1 MHVTGYHNI
10 FTKFSVSSSLYACG
24 QTLKLVPTVYFLSIC
39 VILILI
45 LLCAFAYVCLSY
57 CVFIL
62 GSVVDF
68 IHTWNE
74 LHNMLMT
81 LPSFGSPVWVLD
93 VRLYATFNYR
103 TISVSIV
110 RTTTTYYD
118 LGDLYGMWCMLEVY
132 VVVSM

>member
-103 TISVSIV
+103 TISVSFV

-118 LGDLYGMWCMLEVY
+118 LGDLYGIWCMLEVY
-132 VVVSM
+132 VVVCM